1 MKLRALLTPLLIL
14 AAHTIT
20 PSSVGEETAWPQWR
34 GPERNGHTTGP
45 RWPDDLS
52 ENELRQS
59 WRVELGPSY
68 SGPVVNDKAVFTT
81 ETVSKDIEAARAYD
95 RKTGQLLWSK
105 EWKGGTTVPFFA
117 KANGD
122 WIRATPALD
131 GDRLFVAGM
140 RDLLICLDTATGAE
154 LWRIDFVE
162 RLDAPEPD
170 FGFVSSPLVDGNH
183 VYVQAGASFVKIHK
197 DNGTIVW
204 QSLHD
209 GGGMMGSAFSSP
221 VIETIAGHRQLVV
234 QTRDKL
240 VGIDSSDGRTLWE
253 QPVKAFRGMNILT
266 PTVHEDVIFTSTY
279 GGRTTG
285 YQVNEAD
292 DKYTVS
298 EQWQHK
304 SQGYMST
311 PVVINRIAYHHL
323 KSQRMMAID
332 MATGD
337 ELWTS
342 GDSFGKYMS
351 FVARDDRFLAL
362 DQDGTLYLI
371 AANPSKLHIIDT
383 RTVSTDE
390 TWAHL
395 AVVDDQLFIREQDA
409 LTTWEWSSTPH

>member
-1 MKLRALLTPLLIL
+1 MNNRALVTLLLIL
-14 AAHTIT
+14 ATCT
-20 PSSVGEETAWPQWR
+20 SVPSTVAGESAWPQWR

-52 ENELRQS
+52 GNTLKQS

-68 SGPVVNDKAVFTT
+68 SGPVVNYHAVFTT
-81 ETVSKDIEAARAYD
+81 ETIGKDTEAARAYD
-95 RKTGQLLWSK
+95 RKTGQLLWSN

-131 GDRLFVAGM
+131 GDKLFVAGM

-154 LWRIDFVE
+154 QWRIDFVE

-170 FGFVSSPLVDGNH
+170 FGFVSSPLADGGH
-183 VYVQAGASFVKIHK
+183 IYVQAGASFVKIHK
-197 DNGTIVW
+197 DDGTIVW

-221 VIETIAGHRQLVV
+221 VIETIAGHRQLIV
-234 QTRDKL
+234 QTREKL
-240 VGIDSSDGRTLWE
+240 AGIDPSNGSVLWE

-266 PTVHEDVIFTSTY
+266 PTVHEDIVFTSTY

-285 YQVNEAD
+285 YRVNEAD
-292 DKYTVS
+292 HNYTVS
-298 EQWQHK
+298 ELWQHK

-311 PVVINRIAYHHL
+311 PVVINQVAYHHL

-332 MATGD
+332 MTTGE

-362 DQDGTLYLI
+362 DQDGTLHLI
-371 AANPSKLHIIDT
+371 AANPSKLDIVDT

-395 AVVDDQLFIREQDA
+395 AVADDQLFIREQNA
-409 LTTWEWSSTPH
+409 LTTWEWRSTPN